1 MGMPK
6 RQFQIIRKAAEKQ
19 GCEVSSHSGGATRIK
34 TPSGPVIVVHSSP
47 SNVETYLRDVRK
59 KFIAAGLQPF

>member
-6 RQFQIIRKAAEKQ
+6 RQFQLIRKAAEKQ
-19 GCEVSSHSGGATRIK
+19 GCEISSHSGGATRIK

-47 SNVETYLRDVRK
+47 QNVEHYLKQVRK
-59 KFIAAGLQPF
+59 KFVAAGLQPW